1 MEVKDMNN
9 DLNKK
14 IICEGIT
21 FDDVLLVPAFSKILP
36 KDVSL
41 KTKLT
46 NNIELNIPI
55 LSAAMD
61 TVTES
66 ELAIAMARVGGIGII
81 YKNLS
86 IAEQALEVQK
96 VKRNESGFINDPIT
110 VHAKTLISEA
120 KTIMSTYRISGL
132 PVVNEEDQL
141 IGIVTNRDLKYLDND
156 NLLVE
161 NVMTAKNLIVGNKKT
176 TLEQAKK
183 IMLKNKIEK
192 LPIVGTNNKLS
203 GLITTKDIDKA
214 IDYPNACKDEQ
225 GQLRVGAAVGIG
237 EDTLA
242 RVVALV
248 NAKIDILVVDSAHG
262 HSLEILN
269 TVKKIRKTYP
279 KLNIIAGNIC
289 TAAAAQALYEAGVN
303 CIKVGVGPGSIC
315 TTRIIAGVGVPQI
328 TAINDVYN
336 WAKNKNVT
344 IIADGGINYS
354 GDIVKAIAAGA
365 NCVMLGSILA
375 GSEES
380 PGEEIIVN
388 GKKYKNYIGMGSL
401 AAMRRGSGD
410 RYFQK
415 GNKKLVPEGIEARV
429 PFKGKVQDVIF
440 QLVGGIRSGMGYVGA
455 ENIIALI
462 ENTKFVKISSAGLRE
477 SHPHDVELIKEA
489 PNYNK

>member
-1 MEVKDMNN
+1 MNK
-9 DLNKK
+9 DLNQK

-21 FDDVLLVPAFSKILP
+21 FDDVLLVPGYSEVLP
-36 KDVSL
+36 NQVSL

-46 NNIELNIPI
+46 NKIELNIPI

-66 ELAIAMARVGGIGII
+66 DLAIAMARVGGIGII
-81 YKNLS
+81 HKNLS

-96 VKRNESGFINDPIT
+96 VKRNESGFITDPIT
-110 VHAKTLISEA
+110 IGVQTLISEA
-120 KTIMSTYRISGL
+120 KSIMSTYRISGL
-132 PVVNEEDQL
+132 PVVNEENQL

-156 NLLVE
+156 NALVK
-161 NVMTAKNLIVGNKKT
+161 NIMTTKNLIVGDKT
-176 TLEQAKK
+176 TTIEQAKQV
-183 IMLKNKIEK
+183 MLKNKIEK
-192 LPIVGTNNKLS
+192 LPIVGSNNKLI

-214 IDYPNACKDEQ
+214 IDYPNACKDDQ
-225 GQLRVGAAVGIG
+225 GRLRVGAAVGVG

-242 RVVALV
+242 RVEALV
-248 NAKIDILVVDSAHG
+248 KAKVDVLVVDSAHG
-262 HSLEILN
+262 HSLGILK
-269 TVKKIRKTYP
+269 TVKVIRKTYP
-279 KLNIIAGNIC
+279 KLDIIAGNIC
-289 TAAAAQALYEAGVN
+289 TAAGAQALYEAGAN

-344 IIADGGINYS
+344 VIADGGIKYS
-354 GDIVKAIAAGA
+354 GDIVKAIAAGS

-375 GSEES
+375 GTEES

-388 GKKYKNYIGMGSL
+388 GKKYKNYVGMGSL
-401 AAMRRGSGD
+401 VAMKRGSSD

-415 GNKKLVPEGIEARV
+415 GIKKLVPEGIEARV
-429 PFKGKVQDVIF
+429 PFKGKVQDVVF

-455 ENIIALI
+455 KNILSLI
-462 ENTKFVKISSAGLRE
+462 QDSKFVKISSAGLRE
-477 SHPHDVELIKEA
+477 SHPHDVELTKEA

>member
-1 MEVKDMNN
+1 MNK
-9 DLNKK
+9 DLNQK

-21 FDDVLLVPAFSKILP
+21 FDDVLLVPRYSEVLP
-36 KDVSL
+36 NQVSL

-46 NNIELNIPI
+46 NKIELNIPI

-66 ELAIAMARVGGIGII
+66 DLAIAMARVGGIGII
-81 YKNLS
+81 HKNLS
-86 IAEQALEVQK
+86 IAEQFLEVQK
-96 VKRNESGFINDPIT
+96 VKRNESGFITDPIT
-110 VHAKTLISEA
+110 IGVKTLISEA
-120 KTIMSTYRISGL
+120 KSIMNNYRISGL
-132 PVVNEEDQL
+132 PVVNEENQL

-156 NLLVE
+156 NALVK
-161 NVMTAKNLIVGNKKT
+161 NIMTTKNLIVGDKT
-176 TLEQAKK
+176 TTIEQAKQV
-183 IMLKNKIEK
+183 MLKNKIEK
-192 LPIVGTNNKLS
+192 LPIVGSNNKLI

-214 IDYPNACKDEQ
+214 IDYPNACKDDQ
-225 GQLRVGAAVGIG
+225 GRLRVGAAVGVG

-242 RVVALV
+242 RVEALV
-248 NAKIDILVVDSAHG
+248 KAKVDVLVVDSSHG
-262 HSLEILN
+262 HSLGILK
-269 TVKKIRKTYP
+269 TVKIIRKTYS
-279 KLNIIAGNIC
+279 KLDIIAGNIC
-289 TAAAAQALYEAGVN
+289 TAAGAQALYEAGAN

-344 IIADGGINYS
+344 VIADGGIKYS
-354 GDIVKAIAAGA
+354 GDIVKAIAAGS

-375 GSEES
+375 GTEES

-388 GKKYKNYIGMGSL
+388 GKKYKNYVGMGSL
-401 AAMRRGSGD
+401 VSMKRGSSD

-415 GNKKLVPEGIEARV
+415 GIKKLVPEGIEARV
-429 PFKGKVQDVIF
+429 PFKGKVQDVVF

-455 ENIIALI
+455 KNILSLI
-462 ENTKFVKISSAGLRE
+462 QDSKFVKISSTGLRE
-477 SHPHDVELIKEA
+477 SHPHDVELTKEA

>member
-1 MEVKDMNN
+1 MNK
-9 DLNKK
+9 DLNQK

-21 FDDVLLVPAFSKILP
+21 FDDVLLVPGYSEVLP
-36 KDVSL
+36 NQVSL

-46 NNIELNIPI
+46 NKIELNIPI

-66 ELAIAMARVGGIGII
+66 DLAIVMARVGGIGII
-81 YKNLS
+81 HKNLS

-96 VKRNESGFINDPIT
+96 VKRNESGFITDPIT
-110 VHAKTLISEA
+110 IGVQTLISEA
-120 KTIMSTYRISGL
+120 KSIMSTYRISGL
-132 PVVNEEDQL
+132 PVVNEENQL

-156 NLLVE
+156 NALVK
-161 NVMTAKNLIVGNKKT
+161 NIMTTKNLIVFDKT
-176 TLEQAKK
+176 TTIEQAKQV
-183 IMLKNKIEK
+183 MLKNKIEK
-192 LPIVGTNNKLS
+192 LPIVGSNNKLI

-214 IDYPNACKDEQ
+214 IDYPNACKDDQ
-225 GQLRVGAAVGIG
+225 GRLRVGAAVGAG

-242 RVVALV
+242 RVEALV
-248 NAKIDILVVDSAHG
+248 KAKVDVLVVDSAHG
-262 HSLEILN
+262 HSLGILK
-269 TVKKIRKTYP
+269 TVKIIRKTYP
-279 KLNIIAGNIC
+279 KLDIIAGNIC
-289 TAAAAQALYEAGVN
+289 TAAGAQALYEAGAN

-344 IIADGGINYS
+344 VIADGGIKYS
-354 GDIVKAIAAGA
+354 GDIVKAIAAGS

-375 GSEES
+375 GTEES

-388 GKKYKNYIGMGSL
+388 GKKYKNYVGMGSL
-401 AAMRRGSGD
+401 VAMKRGSSD

-415 GNKKLVPEGIEARV
+415 GIKKLVPEGIEARV
-429 PFKGKVQDVIF
+429 PFKGKVQDVVF

-455 ENIIALI
+455 KNILSLI
-462 ENTKFVKISSAGLRE
+462 QDSKFVKISSAGLRE
-477 SHPHDVELIKEA
+477 SHPHDVELTKEA

>member
-1 MEVKDMNN
+1 MNK
-9 DLNKK
+9 DLNQK

-21 FDDVLLVPAFSKILP
+21 FDDVLLVPGYSEVLP
-36 KDVSL
+36 NQVSL

-46 NNIELNIPI
+46 NKIELNIPI

-66 ELAIAMARVGGIGII
+66 DLAIAMARVGGIGII
-81 YKNLS
+81 HKNLS

-96 VKRNESGFINDPIT
+96 VKRNESGFITDPIT
-110 VHAKTLISEA
+110 IGVQTLISEA
-120 KTIMSTYRISGL
+120 KSIMSTYRISGL
-132 PVVNEEDQL
+132 PVVNEENQL

-156 NLLVE
+156 NALVK
-161 NVMTAKNLIVGNKKT
+161 NIMTTKNLIVGDKT
-176 TLEQAKK
+176 TTIEQAKQV
-183 IMLKNKIEK
+183 MLKNKIEK
-192 LPIVGTNNKLS
+192 LPIVGSNNKLI

-214 IDYPNACKDEQ
+214 IDYPNACKDDQ
-225 GQLRVGAAVGIG
+225 GRLRVGAAVGVG

-242 RVVALV
+242 RVEALV
-248 NAKIDILVVDSAHG
+248 KAKVDVLVVDSAHG
-262 HSLEILN
+262 HSLGILK
-269 TVKKIRKTYP
+269 TVKVIRETYP
-279 KLNIIAGNIC
+279 KLDIIAGNIC
-289 TAAAAQALYEAGVN
+289 TAAGAQALYEAGAN

-344 IIADGGINYS
+344 VIADGGIKYS
-354 GDIVKAIAAGA
+354 GDIVKAIAAGS

-375 GSEES
+375 GTEES

-388 GKKYKNYIGMGSL
+388 GKKYKNYVGMGSL
-401 AAMRRGSGD
+401 VAMKRGSSD

-415 GNKKLVPEGIEARV
+415 GIKKLVPEGIEARV
-429 PFKGKVQDVIF
+429 PFKGKVQDVVF

-455 ENIIALI
+455 KNILSLI
-462 ENTKFVKISSAGLRE
+462 QDSKFVKISSAGLRE
-477 SHPHDVELIKEA
+477 SHPHDVELTKEA

>member
-1 MEVKDMNN
+1 MNK
-9 DLNKK
+9 DLNQK

-21 FDDVLLVPAFSKILP
+21 FDDVLLVPGYSEVLP
-36 KDVSL
+36 NQVSL

-46 NNIELNIPI
+46 NKIELNIPI

-66 ELAIAMARVGGIGII
+66 DLAIAMARVGGIGII
-81 YKNLS
+81 HKNLS

-96 VKRNESGFINDPIT
+96 VKRNESGFITDPIT
-110 VHAKTLISEA
+110 IGVQTLISEA
-120 KTIMSTYRISGL
+120 KSIMSTYRISGL
-132 PVVNEEDQL
+132 PVVNEENQL

-156 NLLVE
+156 NALVK
-161 NVMTAKNLIVGNKKT
+161 NIMTTKNLIVCDKT
-176 TLEQAKK
+176 TTIEQAKQV
-183 IMLKNKIEK
+183 MLKNKIEK
-192 LPIVGTNNKLS
+192 LPIVGSNNKLI

-214 IDYPNACKDEQ
+214 IDYPNTCKDDQ
-225 GQLRVGAAVGIG
+225 GRLRVGAAVGVG

-242 RVVALV
+242 RVEALV
-248 NAKIDILVVDSAHG
+248 KAKVDVLVVDSAHG
-262 HSLEILN
+262 HSLGILK
-269 TVKKIRKTYP
+269 TVKIIRKTYP
-279 KLNIIAGNIC
+279 KLDIIAGNIC
-289 TAAAAQALYEAGVN
+289 TAAGAQALYEAGAN

-344 IIADGGINYS
+344 VIADGGIKYS
-354 GDIVKAIAAGA
+354 GDIVKAIAAGS

-375 GSEES
+375 GTEES

-388 GKKYKNYIGMGSL
+388 GKKYKNYVGMGSL
-401 AAMRRGSGD
+401 VAMKRGSSD

-415 GNKKLVPEGIEARV
+415 GIKKLVPEGIEARV
-429 PFKGKVQDVIF
+429 PFKGKVQDVVF

-455 ENIIALI
+455 KNILSLI
-462 ENTKFVKISSAGLRE
+462 QDSKFVKISSAGLKE
-477 SHPHDVELIKEA
+477 SHPHDVELTKEA

>member
-1 MEVKDMNN
+1 MNN

-14 IICEGIT
+14 IICEAIT
-21 FDDVLLVPAFSKILP
+21 FDDVLLVPAFSEVLP
-36 KDVSL
+36 KDVLL

-81 YKNLS
+81 HKNLA
-86 IAEQALEVQK
+86 ITEQALEVQK

-110 VHAKTLISEA
+110 VHGKTLLSEA
-120 KTIMSTYRISGL
+120 KQIMSTYRISGL
-132 PVVNEEDQL
+132 PVVNKENQL

-161 NVMTAKNLIVGNKKT
+161 NVMTTKNLIVGNKKT
-176 TLEQAKK
+176 TLEQAKQ

-192 LPIVGTNNKLS
+192 LPIVESNNKLI

-225 GQLRVGAAVGIG
+225 GRLMVGAAVGIG

-242 RVVALV
+242 RVEALV

-279 KLNIIAGNIC
+279 KLDIIAGNIC
-289 TAAAAQALYEAGVN
+289 TASGAQALYEAGAN

-344 IIADGGINYS
+344 IIADGGIKYS

-375 GSEES
+375 GTEES

-388 GKKYKNYIGMGSL
+388 GKKYKNYVGMGSL

-455 ENIIALI
+455 KNIKALI
-462 ENTKFVKISSAGLRE
+462 ADTKFVKISNASLKE
-477 SHPHDVELIKEA
+477 SHPHDVELTKEA

>member
-1 MEVKDMNN
+1 MNN
-9 DLNKK
+9 DLNQK
-14 IICEGIT
+14 IICEAIT
-21 FDDVLLVPAFSKILP
+21 FDDVLLVPAFSEVLP

-61 TVTES
+61 TVIES

-81 YKNLS
+81 HKNLA
-86 IAEQALEVQK
+86 ITEQALEVQK

-120 KTIMSTYRISGL
+120 KQIMSTYRISGL
-132 PVVNEEDQL
+132 PVVNKENQL

-156 NLLVE
+156 TLLVE
-161 NVMTAKNLIVGNKKT
+161 NVMTTKNLIVGNQKT
-176 TLEQAKK
+176 TLEQAKQ

-192 LPIVGTNNKLS
+192 LPIIKSNNKLI

-225 GQLRVGAAVGIG
+225 GRLRVGAAVGIG
-237 EDTLA
+237 EDTLT
-242 RVVALV
+242 RVEALV

-269 TVKKIRKTYP
+269 TVKTIHKIYP
-279 KLNIIAGNIC
+279 KLDIIAGNIC
-289 TAAAAQALYEAGVN
+289 TASGAQALYEAGAN

-336 WAKNKNVT
+336 
-344 IIADGGINYS
+344 
-354 GDIVKAIAAGA
+354 
-365 NCVMLGSILA
+365 
-375 GSEES
+375 
-380 PGEEIIVN
+380 
-388 GKKYKNYIGMGSL
+388 
-401 AAMRRGSGD
+401 
-410 RYFQK
+410 
-415 GNKKLVPEGIEARV
+415 
-429 PFKGKVQDVIF
+429 
-440 QLVGGIRSGMGYVGA
+440 
-455 ENIIALI
+455 
-462 ENTKFVKISSAGLRE
+462 
-477 SHPHDVELIKEA
+477 
-489 PNYNK
+489 

>member
-1 MEVKDMNN
+1 MNK
-9 DLNKK
+9 DLNQK

-21 FDDVLLVPAFSKILP
+21 FDDVLLVPGYSEVLP
-36 KDVSL
+36 NQVSL

-46 NNIELNIPI
+46 NKIELNIPI

-66 ELAIAMARVGGIGII
+66 DLAIAMARVGGIGII
-81 YKNLS
+81 HKNLS

-96 VKRNESGFINDPIT
+96 VKRNESGFITDPIT
-110 VHAKTLISEA
+110 IGVQTLISEA
-120 KTIMSTYRISGL
+120 KSIVSTYRISGL
-132 PVVNEEDQL
+132 PVVNEENQL

-156 NLLVE
+156 NALVK
-161 NVMTAKNLIVGNKKT
+161 NIMTTKNLIVGDKT
-176 TLEQAKK
+176 TTIEQAKQV
-183 IMLKNKIEK
+183 MLKNKIEK
-192 LPIVGTNNKLS
+192 LPIVGSNNKLI

-214 IDYPNACKDEQ
+214 IDYPNACKDDQ
-225 GQLRVGAAVGIG
+225 GQLRVGAAVGVG

-242 RVVALV
+242 RVEALV
-248 NAKIDILVVDSAHG
+248 KAKVDVLVVDSAHG
-262 HSLEILN
+262 HSLGILK
-269 TVKKIRKTYP
+269 TVKVIRKTYP
-279 KLNIIAGNIC
+279 KLDIIAGNIC
-289 TAAAAQALYEAGVN
+289 TAAGAQALYEAGAN

-344 IIADGGINYS
+344 VIADGGIKYS
-354 GDIVKAIAAGA
+354 GDIVKAIAAGS

-375 GSEES
+375 GTEES

-388 GKKYKNYIGMGSL
+388 GKKYKNYVCMGSL
-401 AAMRRGSGD
+401 VAMKRGSSD

-415 GNKKLVPEGIEARV
+415 GIKKLVPEGIEARV
-429 PFKGKVQDVIF
+429 PFKGKVQDVVF

-455 ENIIALI
+455 KNILSLI
-462 ENTKFVKISSAGLRE
+462 QDSKFVKISSAGLRE
-477 SHPHDVELIKEA
+477 SHPHDVELTKEA

>member
-1 MEVKDMNN
+1 MNK
-9 DLNKK
+9 DLNQK

-21 FDDVLLVPAFSKILP
+21 FDDVLLVPGYSEVLP
-36 KDVSL
+36 NQVSL

-46 NNIELNIPI
+46 NKIELNIPI

-66 ELAIAMARVGGIGII
+66 DLAIAMARVGGIGII
-81 YKNLS
+81 HKNLS

-96 VKRNESGFINDPIT
+96 VKRNESGFITDPIT
-110 VHAKTLISEA
+110 IGVQTLISEA
-120 KTIMSTYRISGL
+120 KSIMSTYRISGL
-132 PVVNEEDQL
+132 PVVNEENQL

-156 NLLVE
+156 NALVK
-161 NVMTAKNLIVGNKKT
+161 NIMTTKNLIVGDKT
-176 TLEQAKK
+176 TTIEQAKQV
-183 IMLKNKIEK
+183 MLKNKIEK
-192 LPIVGTNNKLS
+192 LPIVGSNNKLI

-214 IDYPNACKDEQ
+214 IDYPNACKDDQ
-225 GQLRVGAAVGIG
+225 GRLRVGAAVGVG

-242 RVVALV
+242 RVEALV
-248 NAKIDILVVDSAHG
+248 KAKVDVLVVDSAHG
-262 HSLEILN
+262 HSLGILK
-269 TVKKIRKTYP
+269 TVKIIRKTYP
-279 KLNIIAGNIC
+279 KLDIIAGNIC
-289 TAAAAQALYEAGVN
+289 TAAGAQALYEAGAN

-344 IIADGGINYS
+344 VIADGGIKYS
-354 GDIVKAIAAGA
+354 GDIVKAIAAGS

-375 GSEES
+375 GTEES

-388 GKKYKNYIGMGSL
+388 GKKYKNYVGMGSL
-401 AAMRRGSGD
+401 VAMKRGSSD

-415 GNKKLVPEGIEARV
+415 GIKKLVPEGIEARV
-429 PFKGKVQDVIF
+429 PFKGKVQDVVF

-455 ENIIALI
+455 KNILSLI
-462 ENTKFVKISSAGLRE
+462 QDSKFVKISSAGLRE
-477 SHPHDVELIKEA
+477 SHPHDVELTKEA

>member
-1 MEVKDMNN
+1 MNK
-9 DLNKK
+9 DLNQK

-21 FDDVLLVPAFSKILP
+21 FDDVLLVPGYSEVLP
-36 KDVSL
+36 NQVSL

-46 NNIELNIPI
+46 NKIELNIPI

-66 ELAIAMARVGGIGII
+66 DLAIAMARVGGIGII
-81 YKNLS
+81 HKNLS

-96 VKRNESGFINDPIT
+96 VKRNESGFITDPIT
-110 VHAKTLISEA
+110 IGVQTLISEA
-120 KTIMSTYRISGL
+120 KSIMSTYRISGL
-132 PVVNEEDQL
+132 PVVNEENQL

-156 NLLVE
+156 NALVK
-161 NVMTAKNLIVGNKKT
+161 NIMTTKNLIVCDKT
-176 TLEQAKK
+176 TTIEQAKQV
-183 IMLKNKIEK
+183 MLKNKIEK
-192 LPIVGTNNKLS
+192 LPIVGSNNKLI

-214 IDYPNACKDEQ
+214 IDYPNACKDDQ
-225 GQLRVGAAVGIG
+225 GRLRVGAAVGVG

-242 RVVALV
+242 RVEALV
-248 NAKIDILVVDSAHG
+248 KAKVDVLVVDSAHG
-262 HSLEILN
+262 HSLGILK
-269 TVKKIRKTYP
+269 TVKIIRKTYP
-279 KLNIIAGNIC
+279 KLDIIAGNIC
-289 TAAAAQALYEAGVN
+289 TAAGAQALYEAGAN

-344 IIADGGINYS
+344 VIADGGIKYS
-354 GDIVKAIAAGA
+354 GDIVKAIAAGS

-375 GSEES
+375 GTEES
-380 PGEEIIVN
+380 PGEKIIVN
-388 GKKYKNYIGMGSL
+388 GKKYKNYVGMGSL
-401 AAMRRGSGD
+401 VAMKRGSSD

-415 GNKKLVPEGIEARV
+415 GIKKLVPEGIEARV
-429 PFKGKVQDVIF
+429 PFKGKVQDVVF

-455 ENIIALI
+455 KNILSLI
-462 ENTKFVKISSAGLRE
+462 QDSKFVKISSAGLRE
-477 SHPHDVELIKEA
+477 SHPHDVELTKEA

>member
-1 MEVKDMNN
+1 MNK
-9 DLNKK
+9 DLNQK

-21 FDDVLLVPAFSKILP
+21 FDDVLLVPGYSEVLP
-36 KDVSL
+36 NQVSL

-46 NNIELNIPI
+46 NKIELNIPI

-66 ELAIAMARVGGIGII
+66 DLAIAMARVGGIGII
-81 YKNLS
+81 HKNLS

-96 VKRNESGFINDPIT
+96 VKRNESGFITDPIT
-110 VHAKTLISEA
+110 IGVQTLISEA
-120 KTIMSTYRISGL
+120 KSIMSTYRISGL
-132 PVVNEEDQL
+132 PVVNEENQL

-156 NLLVE
+156 NALVK
-161 NVMTAKNLIVGNKKT
+161 NIMTTKNLIVGDKT
-176 TLEQAKK
+176 TTIEQAKQV
-183 IMLKNKIEK
+183 MLKNKIEK
-192 LPIVGTNNKLS
+192 LPIVSSNNKLI

-214 IDYPNACKDEQ
+214 IDYPNACKDDQ
-225 GQLRVGAAVGIG
+225 GRLRVGAAVGVG

-242 RVVALV
+242 RVEALV
-248 NAKIDILVVDSAHG
+248 KAKVDVLVVDSAHG
-262 HSLEILN
+262 HSLGILK
-269 TVKKIRKTYP
+269 TVKIIRKTYP
-279 KLNIIAGNIC
+279 KLDIIAGNIC
-289 TAAAAQALYEAGVN
+289 TAAGAQALYEAGAN

-344 IIADGGINYS
+344 VIADGGIKYS
-354 GDIVKAIAAGA
+354 GDIVKAIAAGS

-375 GSEES
+375 GTEES

-388 GKKYKNYIGMGSL
+388 GKKYKNYVGMGSL
-401 AAMRRGSGD
+401 VAMKRGSSD

-415 GNKKLVPEGIEARV
+415 GIKKLVPEGIEARV
-429 PFKGKVQDVIF
+429 PFKGKVQDVVF

-455 ENIIALI
+455 KNILSLI
-462 ENTKFVKISSAGLRE
+462 QDSKFVKISSAGLRE
-477 SHPHDVELIKEA
+477 SHPHDVELTKEA

>member
-1 MEVKDMNN
+1 MNK
-9 DLNKK
+9 DLNQK

-21 FDDVLLVPAFSKILP
+21 FDDVLLVPGYSEVLP
-36 KDVSL
+36 NQVSL

-46 NNIELNIPI
+46 NKIELNIPI

-66 ELAIAMARVGGIGII
+66 DLAIAMARVGGIGII
-81 YKNLS
+81 HKNLS

-110 VHAKTLISEA
+110 IGVQTLISEA
-120 KTIMSTYRISGL
+120 KSIMSTYRISGL
-132 PVVNEEDQL
+132 PVVNEENQL

-156 NLLVE
+156 NALVK
-161 NVMTAKNLIVGNKKT
+161 NIMTTKNLIVGDKT
-176 TLEQAKK
+176 TTIEQAKQV
-183 IMLKNKIEK
+183 MLKNKIEK
-192 LPIVGTNNKLS
+192 LPIVGSNNKLI

-214 IDYPNACKDEQ
+214 IDYPNACKDDQ
-225 GQLRVGAAVGIG
+225 GRLRVGAAVGVG

-242 RVVALV
+242 RVEELV
-248 NAKIDILVVDSAHG
+248 KAKVDVLVVDSAHG
-262 HSLEILN
+262 HSLGILK
-269 TVKKIRKTYP
+269 TVKVIRKTYP
-279 KLNIIAGNIC
+279 KLDIIAGNIC
-289 TAAAAQALYEAGVN
+289 TAAGAQALYEAGAN

-344 IIADGGINYS
+344 VIADGGIKYS
-354 GDIVKAIAAGA
+354 GDIVKAIAAGS

-375 GSEES
+375 GTEES

-388 GKKYKNYIGMGSL
+388 GKKYKNYVGMGSL
-401 AAMRRGSGD
+401 VAMKRGSSD

-415 GNKKLVPEGIEARV
+415 GIKKLVQEGIEARV
-429 PFKGKVQDVIF
+429 PFKGKVQDVVF

-455 ENIIALI
+455 KNILSLI
-462 ENTKFVKISSAGLRE
+462 QDSKFVKFQVL
-477 SHPHDVELIKEA
+477 V
-489 PNYNK
+489 

>member
-1 MEVKDMNN
+1 MNN

-46 NNIELNIPI
+46 NNIELNVPI
-55 LSAAMD
+55 CSAAMD

-81 YKNLS
+81 HKNLS

-110 VHAKTLISEA
+110 VQAKTLISEA
-120 KTIMSTYRISGL
+120 KNIMSTYRISGL
-132 PVVNEEDQL
+132 PVVNEKDQL

-161 NVMTAKNLIVGNKKT
+161 SVMTVENLIVGNKKT

-192 LPIVGTNNKLS
+192 LPIVGLDNKLI

-225 GQLRVGAAVGIG
+225 GRLRVGAAVGIG
-237 EDTLA
+237 EDTLP
-242 RVVALV
+242 RVDALV
-248 NAKIDILVVDSAHG
+248 AAKIDILVIDSAHG

-269 TVKKIRKTYP
+269 TVKKIRKNYP
-279 KLNIIAGNIC
+279 KLDIIAGNVC
-289 TAAAAQALYEAGVN
+289 TATGAQALYEAGAN

-315 TTRIIAGVGVPQI
+315 TTRVVAGVGVPQI

-336 WAKNKNVT
+336 WTKNKNVP
-344 IIADGGINYS
+344 IIADGGIKYS

-375 GSEES
+375 GTEES
-380 PGEEIIVN
+380 PGEGIIVN
-388 GKKYKNYIGMGSL
+388 GKKYKNYVGMGSL

-440 QLVGGIRSGMGYVGA
+440 QLVGGIRSGMGYAGT
-455 ENIIALI
+455 ENINALI
-462 ENTKFVKISSAGLRE
+462 TNAKFVKISNAGLRE
-477 SHPHDVELIKEA
+477 SHPHDVELTKEA

>member
-1 MEVKDMNN
+1 MNK
-9 DLNKK
+9 DLNQK

-21 FDDVLLVPAFSKILP
+21 FDDVLLVPGYSEVLP
-36 KDVSL
+36 NQVSL

-46 NNIELNIPI
+46 NKIELNIPI

-66 ELAIAMARVGGIGII
+66 DLAIAMARVGGIGII
-81 YKNLS
+81 HKNLS

-96 VKRNESGFINDPIT
+96 IKRNESGFITDPIT
-110 VHAKTLISEA
+110 IGVQTLISEA
-120 KTIMSTYRISGL
+120 KSIMTTYRISGL
-132 PVVNEEDQL
+132 PVVNEENQL

-156 NLLVE
+156 NALVK
-161 NVMTAKNLIVGNKKT
+161 NIMTTKNLIVGDKT
-176 TLEQAKK
+176 TTIEQAKQV
-183 IMLKNKIEK
+183 MLKNKIEK
-192 LPIVGTNNKLS
+192 LPIVGSNNKLI

-214 IDYPNACKDEQ
+214 IDYPNACKDDQ
-225 GQLRVGAAVGIG
+225 GRLRVGAAVGVG

-242 RVVALV
+242 RVEALV
-248 NAKIDILVVDSAHG
+248 KAKVDVLVVDSAHG
-262 HSLEILN
+262 HSLGILK
-269 TVKKIRKTYP
+269 TVKIIRKTYP
-279 KLNIIAGNIC
+279 KLEIIAGNIC
-289 TAAAAQALYEAGVN
+289 TAAGAQALYEAGAN

-344 IIADGGINYS
+344 VIADGGIKYS
-354 GDIVKAIAAGA
+354 GDIVKAIAAGS

-375 GSEES
+375 GTEES

-388 GKKYKNYIGMGSL
+388 GKKYKNYVGMGSL
-401 AAMRRGSGD
+401 AAMKRGSSD

-415 GNKKLVPEGIEARV
+415 GIKKLVPEGIEARV

-455 ENIIALI
+455 KNILFLI
-462 ENTKFVKISSAGLRE
+462 QDSKFVKISSASLRE
-477 SHPHDVELIKEA
+477 SHPHDVELTKEA

>member
-1 MEVKDMNN
+1 MNK
-9 DLNKK
+9 DLNQK

-21 FDDVLLVPAFSKILP
+21 FDDVLLVPGYSEVLP
-36 KDVSL
+36 NQVSL

-46 NNIELNIPI
+46 NKIELNIPI

-66 ELAIAMARVGGIGII
+66 DLAIAMARVGGIGII
-81 YKNLS
+81 HKNLS

-96 VKRNESGFINDPIT
+96 VKRNESGFITDPIT
-110 VHAKTLISEA
+110 IGVQTLISEA
-120 KTIMSTYRISGL
+120 KSIMSTYRISGL
-132 PVVNEEDQL
+132 PVVNEENQL

-156 NLLVE
+156 NALVK
-161 NVMTAKNLIVGNKKT
+161 NIMTTKNLIVCDKT
-176 TLEQAKK
+176 TTIEQAKQV
-183 IMLKNKIEK
+183 MLKNKIEK
-192 LPIVGTNNKLS
+192 LPIVGSNNKLI

-214 IDYPNACKDEQ
+214 IDYPNACKDDQ
-225 GQLRVGAAVGIG
+225 GRLRVGAAVGVG

-242 RVVALV
+242 RVEALV
-248 NAKIDILVVDSAHG
+248 KAKVDVLVVDSAHG
-262 HSLEILN
+262 HSLGILK
-269 TVKKIRKTYP
+269 TVKIIRKTYP
-279 KLNIIAGNIC
+279 KLDIIAGNIC
-289 TAAAAQALYEAGVN
+289 TAAGAQALYEAGAN

-344 IIADGGINYS
+344 VIADGGIKYS
-354 GDIVKAIAAGA
+354 GDIVKAIAAGS

-375 GSEES
+375 GTEES

-388 GKKYKNYIGMGSL
+388 GKKYKNYVGMGSL
-401 AAMRRGSGD
+401 VAMKRGSSD

-415 GNKKLVPEGIEARV
+415 GIKKLVPEGIEARV
-429 PFKGKVQDVIF
+429 PFKGKVQDVVF
-440 QLVGGIRSGMGYVGA
+440 QLVSGIRSGMGYVGA
-455 ENIIALI
+455 KNILSLI
-462 ENTKFVKISSAGLRE
+462 QDSKFVKISSAGLRE
-477 SHPHDVELIKEA
+477 SHPHDVELTKEA

>member
-1 MEVKDMNN
+1 MNN

-81 YKNLS
+81 HKNLS
-86 IAEQALEVQK
+86 IEKQALEVQK

-120 KTIMSTYRISGL
+120 KTIMNTYRISGL

-161 NVMTAKNLIVGNKKT
+161 NVMTTKNLIVGNKKT
-176 TLEQAKK
+176 TLERAKQ

-192 LPIVGTNNKLS
+192 LPIVGVNNKLI

-225 GQLRVGAAVGIG
+225 GQLRVGAAIGIS
-237 EDTLA
+237 EDTLT
-242 RVVALV
+242 RVSALV
-248 NAKIDILVVDSAHG
+248 KAKIDILVVDSAHG

-269 TVKKIRKTYP
+269 TVKIIRKTYP
-279 KLNIIAGNIC
+279 KLDIIAGNIC
-289 TAAAAQALYEAGVN
+289 TASGAQALYEAGAN

-328 TAINDVYN
+328 TAISDVYN

-344 IIADGGINYS
+344 IIADGGIKYS

-365 NCVMLGSILA
+365 NSVMLGSILA
-375 GSEES
+375 GTEES
-380 PGEEIIVN
+380 PGEEDIVN
-388 GKKYKNYIGMGSL
+388 GKKYKNYVGMGSL
-401 AAMRRGSGD
+401 AAMKRGSGD

-415 GNKKLVPEGIEARV
+415 GNKKFVPEGIEARV

-440 QLVGGIRSGMGYVGA
+440 QLVGGIRSGMGYVGSK
-455 ENIIALI
+455 NIMALI
-462 ENTKFVKISSAGLRE
+462 ENTKFVKISSAGLKE
-477 SHPHDVELIKEA
+477 SHPHDVELTKEA

>member
-1 MEVKDMNN
+1 MNK
-9 DLNKK
+9 DLNQK

-21 FDDVLLVPAFSKILP
+21 FDDVLLVLGYSEVLP
-36 KDVSL
+36 NQVSL

-46 NNIELNIPI
+46 NKIELNIPI

-66 ELAIAMARVGGIGII
+66 DLAIAMARVGGIGII
-81 YKNLS
+81 HKNLS

-96 VKRNESGFINDPIT
+96 VKRNESGFITDPIT
-110 VHAKTLISEA
+110 IGVQTLISEA
-120 KTIMSTYRISGL
+120 KSIMSTYRISGL
-132 PVVNEEDQL
+132 PVVNEENQL

-156 NLLVE
+156 NALVK
-161 NVMTAKNLIVGNKKT
+161 NIMTTKNLIVGDKT
-176 TLEQAKK
+176 TTIEQAKQV
-183 IMLKNKIEK
+183 MLKNKIEK
-192 LPIVGTNNKLS
+192 LPIVGSNNKLI

-214 IDYPNACKDEQ
+214 IDYPNACKDDQ
-225 GQLRVGAAVGIG
+225 GRLRVGAAVGVG

-242 RVVALV
+242 RVEALV
-248 NAKIDILVVDSAHG
+248 KAKVDVLVVDSAHG
-262 HSLEILN
+262 HSLGILK
-269 TVKKIRKTYP
+269 TVKIIRKTYP
-279 KLNIIAGNIC
+279 KLDIIAGNIC
-289 TAAAAQALYEAGVN
+289 TAVGAQALYEAGAN

-344 IIADGGINYS
+344 VIADGGIKYS
-354 GDIVKAIAAGA
+354 GDIVKAIAAGS

-375 GSEES
+375 GTEES

-388 GKKYKNYIGMGSL
+388 GKKYKNYVGMGSL
-401 AAMRRGSGD
+401 VAMKRGSSD

-415 GNKKLVPEGIEARV
+415 GIKKLVPEGIEARV
-429 PFKGKVQDVIF
+429 PFKGKVQDVVF

-455 ENIIALI
+455 KNILSLI
-462 ENTKFVKISSAGLRE
+462 QDSKFVKISSAGLRE
-477 SHPHDVELIKEA
+477 SHPHDVELTKEA

>member
-1 MEVKDMNN
+1 M
-9 DLNKK
+9 
-14 IICEGIT
+14 
-21 FDDVLLVPAFSKILP
+21 
-36 KDVSL
+36 
-41 KTKLT
+41 
-46 NNIELNIPI
+46 
-55 LSAAMD
+55 
-61 TVTES
+61 
-66 ELAIAMARVGGIGII
+66 GGIIH
-81 YKNLS
+81 KNLS

-96 VKRNESGFINDPIT
+96 VKRNESGFINDPII

-225 GQLRVGAAVGIG
+225 GQLRVGAAVGIS
-237 EDTLA
+237 EDTLT
-242 RVVALV
+242 RVAALV

-262 HSLEILN
+262 HSLAILN

-289 TAAAAQALYEAGVN
+289 TASGAQALYEAGAN

-344 IIADGGINYS
+344 IIADGGIKYS
-354 GDIVKAIAAGA
+354 GDIVKHLPAVA

-462 ENTKFVKISSAGLRE
+462 EDTKFVKISSAGLRE
-477 SHPHDVELIKEA
+477 SHPHDVELTKEA